1 MVEMNNENV
10 KIEVAIDELKN
21 LKAEGRKLRAV
32 RPVQETGVQNKD
44 QTADDLRIDFTNKEG
59 DYDIDNSIYF
69 KNTTTAT
76 MKQLEA
82 ECDEVINEKFY

>member
-1 MVEMNNENV
+1 MIMNNENV

-44 QTADDLRIDFTNKEG
+44 QTADDLRIDYTDKTG

-82 ECDEVINEKFY
+82 ECDEVINEEFY